1 MALTEMPVG
10 RLEWILEYRMSME
23 TRAMLLGFFAR
34 LPTLT
39 EPTFVAGLG
48 APCTNYG
55 AVKPAFLWLPS
66 Q

>member
-1 MALTEMPVG
+1 
-10 RLEWILEYRMSME
+10 
-23 TRAMLLGFFAR
+23 

-48 APCTNYG
+48 ARCTNYG